1 MLGWGTK
8 KLRAITLFKS
18 ETAKSEE
25 HKKLVRCF
33 FLLVLFE
40 GHIKYYLQGNW
51 TVCVVCTFK
60 VLKKPKG
67 LNLKLKFCPPPLGTP
82 IREGQTIVCPLPLDF
97 LCTPCVAYF
106 CRNTQKLPL

>member
-67 LNLKLKFCPPPLGTP
+67 LNLKLKFCHPPT
-82 IREGQTIVCPLPLDF
+82 
-97 LCTPCVAYF
+97 
-106 CRNTQKLPL
+106 RNSYK